1 MFIIEILRLDLRL
14 DFCKRK
20 RGDGKA
26 ISANG
31 IIDSVWFSFDSAAH
45 SRHEWLKLIHKGEIY
60 MHTAVLY
67 IHSFLALA
75 FASDARE
82 GQRRF
87 LKVKSIM
94 HEGPRAKPK
103 SLKL

>member
-1 MFIIEILRLDLRL
+1 
-14 DFCKRK
+14 
-20 RGDGKA
+20 
-26 ISANG
+26 
-31 IIDSVWFSFDSAAH
+31 
-45 SRHEWLKLIHKGEIY
+45 

-75 FASDARE
+75 LASDARE
-82 GQRRF
+82 GHRRF

-103 SLKL
+103 SLKP